1 MSDSQPPRGINQHI
15 ASFILPGLCLA
26 LTLAAFAIGA
36 PAKLASLGR
45 PAPVLAA
52 LEFDSSIRYE
62 PVVSADLSAFELVA
76 AKRVLD
82 GLVSKQFL
90 AFK

>member
-1 MSDSQPPRGINQHI
+1 MNRFSSLL
-15 ASFILPGLCLA
+15 LPAVTLA
-26 LTLAAFAIGA
+26 LTLGAFLAGA
-36 PAKLASLGR
+36 PAKLARLGR

-62 PVVSADLSAFELVA
+62 PVISAELAGFELVG

-82 GLVSKQFL
+82 GLVNRQL
-90 AFK
+90 IAFK